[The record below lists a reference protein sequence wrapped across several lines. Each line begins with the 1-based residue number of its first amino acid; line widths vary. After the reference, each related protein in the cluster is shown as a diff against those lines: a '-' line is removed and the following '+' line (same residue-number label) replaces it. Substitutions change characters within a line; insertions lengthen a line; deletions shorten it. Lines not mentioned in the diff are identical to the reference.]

1 MRFSTLCVYLEKSS
15 QDPIRGTLKWSQFL
29 QRYLN
34 NLVLNILK
42 SIQGYTVPLM
52 EEEAVGWEK
61 TSRLKSEK
69 WQKQNSG
76 WGTFSE
82 KINWNI
88 TTYRAL

>member
-1 MRFSTLCVYLEKSS
+1 MYWKSS
-15 QDPIRGTLKWSQFL
+15 KVI
-29 QRYLN
+29 
-34 NLVLNILK
+34 
-42 SIQGYTVPLM
+42 PLM